1 MIEAVQKK
9 KRSLRSVNFT
19 GRKKPEKITQL
30 QTYVFIEKGRMIPK
44 AEEPRTWCTGKLFL
58 EHVI

>member
-1 MIEAVQKK
+1 M
-9 KRSLRSVNFT
+9 NFT